1 MIKIYKI
8 IYILFWVNIGILIGM
23 QLIVRKVIM
32 PNSGDNNPGCPYV
45 YNLLDHAVPY
55 YAISFLLFIILFIIL
70 VFLKVKISDNSSKNI
85 K

>member
-32 PNSGDNNPGCPYV
+32 PNSGDNNPGWPYV
-45 YNLLDHAVPY
+45 YNLLDHVVPY
-55 YAISFLLFIILFIIL
+55 YAMSFLLFIILFIIL